1 MVLGG
6 VAGSHLPNCRAHHGS
21 GSRSLLDTDD
31 SGSKLGYLVWREG
44 YNVYQ
49 PTYVSLSVIQM
60 EDTLSATYFRLVPP
74 PPTTV
79 QGALSP
85 NQLKEDSGK
94 CNILNFLFIFG

>member
-74 PPTTV
+74 PHHSARCAEPQSA
-79 QGALSP
+79 QGGFR
-85 NQLKEDSGK
+85 QM
-94 CNILNFLFIFG
+94 